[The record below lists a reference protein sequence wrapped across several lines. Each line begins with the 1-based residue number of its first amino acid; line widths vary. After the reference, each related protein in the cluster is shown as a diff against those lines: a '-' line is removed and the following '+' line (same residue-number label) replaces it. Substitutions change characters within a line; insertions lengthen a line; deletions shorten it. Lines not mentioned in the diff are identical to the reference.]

1 MDSIFF
7 DTCEYGA
14 VLNLQID
21 LLKKRIDDKINDT
34 VIICEHFPVVTFGR
48 IYDEKAIKGDSF
60 FREEKIPFV
69 FTGRGGYNTY
79 HSPGQI
85 VMYPII
91 KLENEKK
98 DISKYID
105 LLEKTVSNSL
115 NKLGILAKR
124 DDAKRGV
131 WVDNKKIAFIGVA
144 FKKWTT
150 YHGIAINVNNNI
162 TPFDQMDTCGEKDI
176 KVTSVKEILGRE
188 TNINEVKQ
196 ELYEQFVLD
205 WKNM

>member
-7 DTCEYGA
+7 DICEYDA
-14 VLNLQID
+14 MLNLQID

-48 IYDEKAIKGDSF
+48 IYDEKAIKKDSF
-60 FREEKIPFV
+60 FKEEQIPFV

-85 VMYPII
+85 VMYPIV

-98 DISKYID
+98 DVSKYID

-115 NKLGILAKR
+115 NKFGLLTNR
-124 DDAKRGV
+124 DKDRRGV
-131 WVDNKKIAFIGVA
+131 WAGSRKIAFIGVA

-162 TPFDQMDTCGEKDI
+162 TPFGWMAPCGENDI
-176 KVTSVKEILGRE
+176 KVTSMKEIMGRE
-188 TNINEVKQ
+188 IDINEVKQ
-196 ELYEQFVLD
+196 ELFKQFMMD